1 MPTASTT
8 ETTASDDES
17 KNFDMLSSKGR
28 QDGLFRTCMKSIRSA
43 HFRANRIRAV
53 LTVAGLF
60 TDKNVYTQVLSLF
73 YVLTRELEIKLQA
86 ESKSNEIC
94 RKIVALG
101 YHFTDQYEQDL
112 EFLYGTPRWKD
123 LVEDLVQKNRKACE
137 YRDKIRNSYHGHEL
151 AGVAFVLYGALI
163 IGGGAAAKPR
173 IEKRFGSLAVHIFQD
188 VSGPGRERRSAQFVQ
203 TWDSFVDHPSTANA
217 TSDPTNTDTIWD
229 DIVQVSKDC
238 MQLNNDIL
246 SSIRQNPWWLY
257 YGIATIGAVTAISM
271 GMIYQKWF
279 R

>member
-1 MPTASTT
+1 MSTASST
-8 ETTASDDES
+8 ETSAPDDES
-17 KNFDMLSSKGR
+17 KNFDLLASKGR
-28 QDGLFRTCMKSIRSA
+28 EDGLFRACMKAIRSA

-60 TDKNVYTQVLSLF
+60 TDKIIYTQVLSLF
-73 YVLTRELEIKLQA
+73 YVLTRELEIKLQV
-86 ESKSNEIC
+86 ESKTNEIC
-94 RKIVALG
+94 RKIVDLG
-101 YHFTDQYEQDL
+101 YHFTDQYENDL
-112 EFLYGTPRWKD
+112 EFLYGTSQWKD
-123 LVEDLVQKNRKACE
+123 LVEDLVQRNRKAFE

-173 IEKRFGSLAVHIFQD
+173 IEKRFGSLAVHIFQN
-188 VSGPGRERRSAQFVQ
+188 VSGPGRERRAAQFVQ
-203 TWDSFVDHPSTANA
+203 TWDSFADHPSNTTMSP
-217 TSDPTNTDTIWD
+217 TSTDTIWD

-246 SSIRQNPWWLY
+246 SSVHQDPWWLS
-257 YGIATIGAVTAISM
+257 YGIAVVLAFTAISTSL
-271 GMIYQKWF
+271 IYKKWF